1 MNHILYFV
9 KQLHLYTGKILY
21 FNLIGMAL
29 VSILEGVGIILL
41 IPLINSAGILNV
53 DTKSSSLLSKFF
65 EFFQQLP
72 QTYSLILILG
82 LYVFLIL
89 GQSYFQRQQ
98 TILNAKIQQG
108 FIRYLREETYRLL
121 LHSSWSFFLEKRKS
135 HLTNL
140 MTTEISRVSSGTQMF
155 LQLITSIVFTIVQ
168 LSIAFWLSGKLTL
181 FVLVLGIAIIYFS
194 RKFIDKSNTLGKE
207 TYYLNQMFLAG
218 ITDHFNGIKDIK
230 SNMLEESHVS
240 WFQTICRKMENNIIQ
255 LVKINTISQFLY
267 KVVSALLVTSFIFF
281 SIKVFQ
287 AQPAQLIIIIMIFS
301 RLWPRFSGIQ
311 ANLEQLGSVAPSFK
325 ALKDLQRQ
333 CSLAKE
339 DLNYDIHEIEPI
351 NMVKGLECRNVYFR
365 YNQKGNVYA
374 LKNINLCVPVNQMTA
389 IVGRSGAGKSTLI
402 DLVMGLIT
410 PESGDVLIDNINLT
424 GGNLSNLRRSMSYV
438 PQDPFLFNAT
448 IRENLLLIE
457 HNASEKEIWEA
468 LEFSAAADFVKRL
481 PSGLDT
487 LIGDRGIKLSGGERQ
502 RLVLARAI
510 LRKPKILI
518 LDEATSSLDTENESK
533 IQDALERLKGS
544 MTILVIA
551 HRLSTIRNADQVIV
565 LDQGEIIQQGE
576 FNQLANEKQSVFSNL
591 LKKQMGVSV

>member
-41 IPLINSAGILNV
+41 IPLINSAGIFNV

-65 EFFQQLP
+65 GFFQQLP

-108 FIRYLREETYRLL
+108 FIRFLREETYRLL
-121 LHSSWSFFLEKRKS
+121 LNSSWSFFLEKRKS

-207 TYYLNQMFLAG
+207 TYDLNQMFLAG

-339 DLNYDIHEIEPI
+339 DLNYAIHEIKPI

-402 DLVMGLIT
+402 DLVMGLII
-410 PESGDVLIDNINLT
+410 PESGEVLIDNANLT
-424 GGNLSNLRRSMSYV
+424 GGNLPNLRRSMSYV

-448 IRENLLLIE
+448 IRENLLILE
-457 HNASEKEIWEA
+457 HNASDKEIWEA
-468 LEFSAAADFVKRL
+468 LEFSAAADFVRKL
-481 PSGLDT
+481 PNGLDT